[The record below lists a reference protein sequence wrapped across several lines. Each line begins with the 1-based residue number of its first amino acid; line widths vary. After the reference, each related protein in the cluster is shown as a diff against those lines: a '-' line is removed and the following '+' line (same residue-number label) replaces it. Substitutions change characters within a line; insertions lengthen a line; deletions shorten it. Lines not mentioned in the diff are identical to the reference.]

1 MGNMETSY
9 AWQFHDGTKYVA
21 VMDEAGENLV
31 DVVMGA
37 PPDRGPAMGEQDP
50 ALEPFPY
57 KVYETL
63 QPIPLPTDFPPT
75 TMHALDA
82 IAATGG
88 LAVDEAMPDLAA
100 IARVCLLSNGILKR
114 GSHRANGAV
123 IEYRAAGGTGAR
135 YHLELYVICGDLP
148 DLDAGVYHYA
158 AHDHSL
164 RCLRTGDFR
173 QAIVGATGAHPAIAE
188 APVTI
193 AATSMFWRNAWR
205 YQARAYRH
213 ANWDL
218 GTTLANL
225 LAVAASAELPTTLV
239 LGFADTQ
246 VNALLD
252 VDGVK
257 EATLALVAL
266 GRSRLSIPDAP
277 PIEPLNLPTRQISVR
292 EIDFPLI
299 PEMHAA
305 SSLDTGDEAATWRA
319 GRVERQLDA
328 PAGEIAP
335 LRPNSPDALPAMT
348 IEDAIRRRRSTRR
361 YDTEVTIPFE
371 AVSTLIDRST
381 RGIVADC
388 LDPTAP
394 PLHDQ
399 YLIVNAVEGLELG
412 VYRVRPGEGSGLE
425 LVKRGTFRREAR
437 WLAVDQEYAADAHV
451 NSYYLTNLRPVLDTF
466 GNRGYRVAQLESA
479 IFAGKL
485 HLGTHVLG
493 LGAVGSTSFDDEV
506 TEFFSPP
513 AADSSYMFVVVF
525 GKRRRGA

>member
-1 MGNMETSY
+1 MQNRDI
-9 AWQFHDGTKYVA
+9 AAALRFHEATKYLP
-21 VMDEAGENLV
+21 VMDEAGENLI
-31 DVVMGA
+31 DVAMGP
-37 PPDRGPAMGEQDP
+37 PPDRGQAMGEQDP
-50 ALEPFPY
+50 VLAPHPY

-63 QPIPLPTDFPPT
+63 EPIPLPTDLPPT

-82 IAATGG
+82 LAATGDV
-88 LAVDEAMPDLAA
+88 AFDEAIPDLAA
-100 IARVCLLSNGILKR
+100 IARLCLLSNGILKR
-114 GSHRANGAV
+114 GSHRNDGTV

-164 RCLRTGDFR
+164 RRLRSGDFR
-173 QAIVGATGAHPAIAE
+173 RELVEATGAHPAIAA

-205 YQARAYRH
+205 YQERAYRH
-213 ANWDL
+213 AYWDL

-225 LAVAASAELPTTLV
+225 LAVAVSLEMPTTLV
-239 LGFADTQ
+239 LGFADRQ

-252 VDGVK
+252 IDGVK
-257 EATLALVAL
+257 EAALALVTL
-266 GRSRLSIPDAP
+266 GRSAGTMPDAP
-277 PIEPLNLPTRQISVR
+277 SVEPLGYPTRQISVR

-305 SSLDTGDEAATWRA
+305 SSLDTGDEASAWRA
-319 GRVERQLDA
+319 GRVRRQLA
-328 PAGEIAP
+328 AAAGEIVP
-335 LRPNSPDALPAMT
+335 LNLMSSDAIPHMT
-348 IEDAIRRRRSTRR
+348 IEDAIRRRRSTRH
-361 YDTEVTIPFE
+361 YDTSVTIPFD
-371 AVSTLIDRST
+371 AVSTLVDRST

-388 LDPTAP
+388 LDPSQP

-399 YLIVNAVEGLELG
+399 YLIVNAVDGLEPG
-412 VYRVRPGEGSGLE
+412 VYRVRRGEGLD
-425 LVKRGTFRREAR
+425 LVKPGMFRQEAQ

-451 NSYYLTNLRPVLDTF
+451 NAYYLTELGPVLETF

-493 LGAVGSTSFDDEV
+493 LGAVGSTSFDDDV
-506 TEFFSPP
+506 TEFFAPST
-513 AADSSYMFVVVF
+513 DSSYMFVVVF
-525 GKRRRGA
+525 GKRRRRS